1 MTGDAFE
8 YAIKKDVRNNP
19 IVREIDRERH
29 REMWRSSALGVFLVV
44 VLMLFV
50 WRHTDLLHQDV
61 KLHTL
66 QERLANQL
74 DQNAQLRVRIEQM
87 RATARIDAKARNEY
101 GMFVPGPGDREVIER
116 AITSPQPASS
126 VLARR

>member
-1 MTGDAFE
+1 MTGEAFE

-29 REMWRSSALGVFLVV
+29 RQMWRSSALGLFMVA
-44 VLMLFV
+44 VLMLVV

-61 KLHTL
+61 ELQKLEQDLLVQQKDNDALRL
-66 QERLANQL
+66 QIER
-74 DQNAQLRVRIEQM
+74 M
-87 RATARIDAKARNEY
+87 RATARINDEARRRL
-101 GMFVPGPGDREVIER
+101 GMVSPGPDDWQPIER
-116 AITSPQPASS
+116 VIASPQPPSS